1 MIGLTKF
8 SLRRPVTVILA
19 LITIAYFG
27 IQGLMGSKVE
37 LTPEMEMPVLIAYT
51 VYAGAS
57 PDDIND
63 LIMLDQEE
71 AVASLDNVDTVYTY
85 SMENMGLLMI
95 SYEYGTNIDTAYINL
110 KKALDQI
117 AEDMPDDAD
126 EPIIMEMDINSA
138 AVVTLAVSG
147 EVDGNLYT
155 YVDNNIVPELEKL
168 SAVGEVSIAGGQESY
183 IKIELIPEKL
193 EQYGLSMT
201 TVATL
206 VGAADFTIPAG
217 DIDVGRKAYD
227 VSVGNDYESAEHL
240 KNIVLPLSN
249 GDTIHLSDIANV
261 YDALEEADS
270 IGRYNG
276 EDVVSLS
283 IKKQQSSTAIEVSD
297 QVAAAIDEIL
307 EQYPGIN
314 IEVVN
319 DSSEMIRE
327 SIMNVFQTM
336 FMAIILSM
344 IILWLFYGDLR
355 ASVIVGTSIP
365 ISIMLALICMNAAGF
380 TLNLVSLTSLV
391 LGVGMMVDNS
401 INVLDGCFR
410 AREKGLDY
418 YHAAIEGTQTMIGS
432 IFGGTATTC
441 VVFLPLALMSG
452 LSGQL
457 FTQLGYTI
465 VFSLIASF
473 FSAIVIVPL
482 CFLNW
487 HPQEK
492 ESAPVDAPL
501 KTFQKWYRKVMPK
514 LIPKT
519 GIVLAVTILLLIAS
533 FAMASKLDI
542 ELMVTPDEGIVD
554 ATINVESGL
563 TIDAVNDTIAEV
575 EEMIAT
581 DEDVDHYLLTYGDSG
596 LSISV
601 GDSVSI
607 SAYLKDDRKLSTDE
621 VIEKW
626 RYATESM
633 TDITATFEQGSTTM
647 SSSMSSGSDE
657 FEIDLQSTNY
667 DSLKEASDDLVTQ
680 LRKRGDVMQVHS
692 SIENG
697 APVVKVEIDPVMA
710 EAEGLTPS
718 SIGSLIY
725 MNLSGSNVMTIRVD
739 NENIDVNVEFADD
752 QYNSIEQ
759 LQGMMIT
766 TGTGTTLPLED
777 LADIYYE
784 DSPQMI
790 QRMDKQYQVAIT
802 MQPQAD
808 YKKTAENS
816 VKDYVENEWE
826 MPSAVEMSQSTTDE
840 LVAEE
845 IGALAGALITGIFL
859 VFIVMGIQF
868 ESPKYSLM
876 VMATIPFALIG
887 SFGLLYLADS
897 PISMVS
903 MLGFLMLV
911 GTVVNN
917 GILYVDTTNQML
929 AQNVPLD
936 QALVDAGAIRTRP
949 ILMTTLTTVISMM
962 PNALAYGKAGA
973 MMQGMALVD
982 VGGLTASTILTLF
995 LLPTFYRFVHHAGR
1009 KKPDE
1014 LDLLKDVD

>member
-8 SLRRPVTVILA
+8 SLRRPVTIILT

-27 IQGLMGSKVE
+27 IQGLMSSKVE
-37 LTPEMEMPVLIAYT
+37 LIPEMELPYLIAYT
-51 VYAGAS
+51 VYGGAS
-57 PDDIND
+57 PEDINE
-63 LIMLDQEE
+63 LILLDQEE
-71 AVASLDNVDTVYTY
+71 AVSSLDNVDTVYTY
-85 SMENMGLLMI
+85 SMENMGILMI

-117 AEDMPDDAD
+117 ADDLPDDAD
-126 EPIIMEMDINSA
+126 QPIIMELDINSA
-138 AVVTLAVSG
+138 AVITLAVSG

-206 VGAADFTIPAG
+206 IGAADFTIPAG
-217 DIDVGRKAYD
+217 DIDVGSKAYD
-227 VSVGNDYESAEHL
+227 VSVGNDFESAERL
-240 KNIVLPLSN
+240 KDAILPLSN

-276 EDVVSLS
+276 EDVVSIS
-283 IKKQQSSTAIEVSD
+283 IKKQQSSTAIETSE
-297 QVAAAIDEIL
+297 QVTAQIAELL
-307 EQYPGIN
+307 EEYPGLDIV
-314 IEVVN
+314 VVN
-319 DSSEMIRE
+319 DSSDLIRE
-327 SIMNVFQTM
+327 SITNVFQTM
-336 FMAIILSM
+336 IMAIILSM

-380 TLNLVSLTSLV
+380 TLNVISLTSLV

-410 AREKGLDY
+410 AREKGLDF
-418 YHAAIEGTQTMIGS
+418 YHAAIEGTHTMIGS

-441 VVFLPLALMSG
+441 VVFLPLAFMSG
-452 LSGQL
+452 LVGQL

-465 VFSLIASF
+465 VFSLVASF

-492 ESAPVDAPL
+492 DTAPVDAPL
-501 KTFQKWYRKVMPK
+501 KVFQKWYRNVMPK

-519 GIVLAVTILLLIAS
+519 GIVFGIVALLLVAS
-533 FAMASKLDI
+533 FAMASRLDI
-542 ELMVTPDEGIVD
+542 SLMVTPDEGIVD
-554 ATINVESGL
+554 ATINVEPGL
-563 TIDAVNDTIAEV
+563 TIEAVNEAIAEV
-575 EEMIAT
+575 EEMIASE
-581 DEDVDHYLLTYGDSG
+581 EDVDHYLLTYGSSG
-596 LSISV
+596 LSISI
-601 GDSVSI
+601 GDTVDI

-626 RYATESM
+626 RYQAESM
-633 TDITATFEQGSTTM
+633 TNITATFEQGSTSM
-647 SSSMSSGSDE
+647 SSSMSSNSDE
-657 FEIDLQSTNY
+657 IEIDLQSTNY
-667 DSLKEASDDLVTQ
+667 DALKEASNDLVAH
-680 LRKRGDVMQVHS
+680 LREREDILQVHS

-697 APVVKVEIDPVMA
+697 APVIKVEVDPVMA
-710 EAEGLTPS
+710 EAEGLTPY

-725 MNLSGSNVMTIRVD
+725 MNLSSTNVMTIRVD
-739 NENIDVNVEFADD
+739 NETIDVNVEFADD

-766 TGTGTTLPLED
+766 TATGTTLPLED

-808 YKKTAENS
+808 YKRTAEDN
-816 VKDYVENEWE
+816 VKKYVQNEWD
-826 MPSAVEMSQSTTDE
+826 MPSGIEMSQNANDE
-840 LVAEE
+840 MIAEE
-845 IGALAGALITGIFL
+845 IGALVGALITGIFL

-887 SFGLLYLADS
+887 SFGLLFLADS

-903 MLGFLMLV
+903 TLGFLMLI

-917 GILYVDTTNQML
+917 GILYVDTVNQML
-929 AQNVPLD
+929 AEHVPLD
-936 QALVDAGAIRTRP
+936 QALVDAGVLRTRP
-949 ILMTTLTTVISMM
+949 ILMTTLTTVISML
-962 PNALAYGKAGA
+962 PNAFAFGRAGA
-973 MMQGMALVD
+973 MMQGLALVD

-1009 KKPDE
+1009 KKQKEWEQWEID
-1014 LDLLKDVD
+1014 